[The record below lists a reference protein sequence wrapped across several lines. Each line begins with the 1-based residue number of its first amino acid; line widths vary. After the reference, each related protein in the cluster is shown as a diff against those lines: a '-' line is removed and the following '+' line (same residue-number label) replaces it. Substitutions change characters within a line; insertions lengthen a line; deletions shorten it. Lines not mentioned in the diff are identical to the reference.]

1 MNFWHRCEG
10 IEWRDG
16 RVVGVYDDYLRDLA
30 SRRLN
35 FRLGRRVST
44 SDLVQETM
52 LAAWSD
58 FSSFRGVDAQ
68 QFSAWLR
75 TILLRKISAAVA
87 LHLKSSKRDMQR
99 EHDMSVVVGSSV
111 LEVTKGLSGRE
122 DTPSN
127 IVSTG
132 EDAQLIH
139 RLMENLPD
147 EYRKV
152 IQWRNLEGVRFS
164 DIGGRLGKTSGATR
178 LIWLRAI
185 RMLREMYETEAQ
197 S

>member
-1 MNFWHRCEG
+1 MQPSATLVNELLAQVRGGSSGAME
-10 IEWRDG
+10 ELL
-16 RVVGVYDDYLRDLA
+16 GVYDDYLRDLA

-132 EDAQLIH
+132 KTHSLSIDS
-139 RLMENLPD
+139 
-147 EYRKV
+147 
-152 IQWRNLEGVRFS
+152 WRIFPMNIAR
-164 DIGGRLGKTSGATR
+164 
-178 LIWLRAI
+178 
-185 RMLREMYETEAQ
+185 
-197 S
+197 